1 MEALKHKKK
10 DKAEVDIEL
19 DDSNKV
25 EVLVTSSNFMEII
38 NRA

>member
-1 MEALKHKKK
+1 MEALKRKKK

-19 DDSNKV
+19 DDSNEV